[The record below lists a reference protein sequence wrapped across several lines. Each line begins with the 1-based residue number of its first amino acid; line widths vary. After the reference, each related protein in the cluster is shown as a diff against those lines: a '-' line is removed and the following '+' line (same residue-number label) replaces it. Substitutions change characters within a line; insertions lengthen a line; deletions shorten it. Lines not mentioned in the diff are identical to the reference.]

1 MGRSQATPSLG
12 GTIST
17 SSRRIL
23 KISLDLSHPDQ
34 ANNSTDCAEAI
45 SYCKCN
51 EELDAKIFCG
61 SVDSNEYGGLLKLE
75 KDGTQY
81 RHVPIYLQTS
91 IERKSYPS
99 ERVWVLRGHTGVIVL
114 LTILGKKYGRQSTG
128 DGLNRALYPSI
139 FPGWGSPMTTSRW
152 TGSSVLHVSELEGW
166 KHQEQDK
173 RGVVD
178 PSEYK
183 QRKIVGDKEIFYT
196 GQCTACIIQG
206 TWCQCMGRINAN
218 TPWSSHYFC
227 THNLYPILHLQHLNV
242 DVTLRHIIITSAQ
255 DMLHYFFSMN
265 SYRRIADTH
274 CSRYRDG
281 CIRKADKNDKVDHYS
296 VSSYGFIF
304 LRYVGGRGG

>member
-1 MGRSQATPSLG
+1 M
-12 GTIST
+12 
-17 SSRRIL
+17 

-183 QRKIVGDKEIFYT
+183 
-196 GQCTACIIQG
+196 
-206 TWCQCMGRINAN
+206 
-218 TPWSSHYFC
+218 
-227 THNLYPILHLQHLNV
+227 
-242 DVTLRHIIITSAQ
+242 
-255 DMLHYFFSMN
+255 
-265 SYRRIADTH
+265 
-274 CSRYRDG
+274 
-281 CIRKADKNDKVDHYS
+281 
-296 VSSYGFIF
+296 
-304 LRYVGGRGG
+304 